1 MKTLTISTNPIFIK
15 NENFQTILINVIYPY
30 QENEK
35 ELAKQALLPAMLAYM
50 NEKYPTEEAFQKA
63 LKENYILSYSTRQ
76 ITIGTTS
83 AFNFHLEIPDKKT
96 LKEDMLEE
104 QIKLLY
110 NTIYYPKTE
119 NLGFDN
125 FELKREQDNLKLKI
139 KNSEKSFKTYL
150 NHKTAKL
157 IDNNGIFSRS
167 LIDHQYQIDEVTA
180 QNLYNYWEEKIVNN
194 TPIIFIMGNID
205 KQEITSVIKNYFIKT
220 NKEKQSLKTDYI
232 HYLQPYRKEPQT
244 IIEEKD
250 FKDSALSLIYKVKNM
265 KKEDKIL
272 LSLINNLLTS
282 LSSRLLNKKL
292 RYEYNLI
299 YSSEVNFYPNYGLF
313 KITVYINPKNKN
325 IAEEKIKEVMN
336 SLKDEK
342 TIKPLL
348 EKIKERRRINLIKS
362 LDNKYSVMN
371 DYIFKKL
378 KIDYSAKESY
388 ELLKTKTTKDI
399 IEFMDKLLLDTIY
412 FLKEK
417 ENNE

>member
-1 MKTLTISTNPIFIK
+1 
-15 NENFQTILINVIYPY
+15 
-30 QENEK
+30 
-35 ELAKQALLPAMLAYM
+35 
-50 NEKYPTEEAFQKA
+50 
-63 LKENYILSYSTRQ
+63 
-76 ITIGTTS
+76 
-83 AFNFHLEIPDKKT
+83 
-96 LKEDMLEE
+96 
-104 QIKLLY
+104 
-110 NTIYYPKTE
+110 
-119 NLGFDN
+119 
-125 FELKREQDNLKLKI
+125 
-139 KNSEKSFKTYL
+139 
-150 NHKTAKL
+150 
-157 IDNNGIFSRS
+157 
-167 LIDHQYQIDEVTA
+167 
-180 QNLYNYWEEKIVNN
+180 
-194 TPIIFIMGNID
+194 
-205 KQEITSVIKNYFIKT
+205 
-220 NKEKQSLKTDYI
+220 
-232 HYLQPYRKEPQT
+232 
-244 IIEEKD
+244 
-250 FKDSALSLIYKVKNM
+250 M

-292 RYEYNLI
+292 RDEYNLI

-378 KIDYSAKESY
+378 KIDYSAKKSY